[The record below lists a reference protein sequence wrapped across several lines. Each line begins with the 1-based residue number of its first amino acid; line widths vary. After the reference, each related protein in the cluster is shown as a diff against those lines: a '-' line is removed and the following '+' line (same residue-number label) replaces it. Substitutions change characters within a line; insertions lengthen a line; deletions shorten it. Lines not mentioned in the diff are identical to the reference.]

1 MKELTLSNNKYEF
14 YTSIKELKEKQWH
27 KAQMFL
33 LFESGVGST
42 MESISAHY
50 TKIFQHLTL
59 NQNEFATEE
68 AFNLYTNWNTFLNN
82 ISYKT
87 LALACFIKSVNGKE
101 PDLKTDEDYVNL
113 HTKLLDDGLT
123 NGNLEEI
130 LDSLKKKLQA
140 N

>member
-1 MKELTLSNNKYEF
+1 MKELKLSNNTYEF

-42 MESISAHY
+42 MENISQHY
-50 TKIFQHLTL
+50 AKIFQHLSL
-59 NQNEFATEE
+59 NQTDLATEE
-68 AFNLYTNWNTFLNN
+68 CFNLYSNWNTFING

-87 LALACFIKSVNGKE
+87 IALTCFIKSKNGKDVKLVTDQDYI
-101 PDLKTDEDYVNL
+101 DLHN
-113 HTKLLDDGLT
+113 KLLDDGIT
-123 NGNLEEI
+123 NGQVEEI
-130 LDSLKKKLQA
+130 LLELKKKLLM